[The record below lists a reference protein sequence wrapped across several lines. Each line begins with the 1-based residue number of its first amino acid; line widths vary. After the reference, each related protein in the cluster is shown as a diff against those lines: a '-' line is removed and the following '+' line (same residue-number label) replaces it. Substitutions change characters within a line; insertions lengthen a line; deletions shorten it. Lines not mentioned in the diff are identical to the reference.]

1 MRVSSP
7 PLCREPD
14 NGTFV
19 GRKLPFVAWQTEGI
33 DMLNRIY
40 AVALA
45 VTIALVPTVTLAEG
59 PEASTAE
66 GKVELDA
73 EYRVQSIFIDPLEL
87 NGLTAGRVN
96 YTEQRFRLET
106 AFKPVEEVRILT
118 QFDFLDG
125 VLFGDNGYYG
135 REGAPQPGSGMALTS
150 RWPNAA
156 TWDVGLVDVDRPLDP
171 DSYGLVLTDAEPVKL
186 NRVYGEVVLPFG
198 LLRVGRQPSS
208 TGPGINTHDGS
219 AANRW
224 GVSKY
229 SASADRIL
237 FATKISEAFKMMSAG
252 NGYTPDRSMDD
263 GVFIGGAYDVVV
275 EDDIGLGADD
285 LSQGVG
291 LIQWKAKEPNW
302 FGWEWE
308 SFLLQVVVG
317 GRFGDEFDTD
327 VIAVPVTVEFEVGA
341 VHFLGEVVAL
351 SGSTTEISEGLAALQ
366 EPDEKKRVIHNQ
378 KIEALGAR
386 AIVDVE
392 LGPITG
398 TLEFDYASGDAD
410 PRDETPLTTYNF
422 ARDANVGLLLFEHV
436 LAFESA
442 RSAHVGIKNLEN
454 AGLNSFPLADLAS
467 DGRFHN
473 GKVFFPQV
481 LYNPTDELGIRFG
494 SMFAW
499 AAEPVT
505 DPIMTALNED
515 GVEIEDDAVNW
526 HGGKPG
532 SYYGTELD
540 LQVEWKYRNY
550 FVWTVEGAVLF
561 PGDALEDESGDAVNS
576 FLVQNRFTFMF

>member
-1 MRVSSP
+1 
-7 PLCREPD
+7 
-14 NGTFV
+14 
-19 GRKLPFVAWQTEGI
+19 
-33 DMLNRIY
+33 MLNRIHLIAL

-45 VTIALVPTVTLAEG
+45 SAPAVAEAEA
-59 PEASTAE
+59 PEPSAPP
-66 GKVELDA
+66 GKTVELDA
-73 EYRVQSIFIDPLEL
+73 EYRVQSVIIDPLEL

-106 AFKPVEEVRILT
+106 GFRPVEGIALKT

-135 REGAPQPGSGMALTS
+135 QEGAPQPGSGMALTS
-150 RWPNAA
+150 RWPNTA

-171 DSYGLVLTDAEPVKL
+171 DAYGLVLTDAEPVKL

-198 LLRVGRQPSS
+198 LLRIGRQPSS

-237 FATKISEAFKMMSAG
+237 FATKISEAFKMLSAG
-252 NGYTPDRSMDD
+252 PGHTPDRSMDD
-263 GVFIGGAYDVVV
+263 GVFIGSAYDLVV
-275 EDDIGLGADD
+275 EDDIGLGSDD

-302 FGWEWE
+302 FGWKWD

-327 VIAVPVTVEFEVGA
+327 VIAVPVTLEFKVGA

-351 SGSTTEISEGLAALQ
+351 SGSTTEISEGLAALR

-386 AIVDVE
+386 AIFD
-392 LGPITG
+392 LNTGPFMW

-442 RSAHVGIKNLEN
+442 RSAQVGVQNLRN
-454 AGLNSFPLADLAS
+454 AGLSTFPLADLAS

-481 LYNPTDELGIRFG
+481 LYRPADDVGIRFG

-526 HGGKPG
+526 HGGRPG
-532 SYYGTELD
+532 DYYGTELD
-540 LQVEWKYRNY
+540 LQVEWKYRKH

-561 PGDALEDESGDAVNS
+561 PGDALQDESGDAVNS
-576 FLVQNRFTFMF
+576 FLVQNRFTFTF